1 MSEKKITDKVIMDA
15 RKELDRMVYKNK
27 TEEHTKITMEMVE
40 HFVKRW
46 YKELYN
52 EEHETDIEI
61 LKSAWG
67 SIDFLYIGDCT
78 ISVNDIRTAQHY
90 DIPCSVVDKRYWER
104 QEKDLK
110 MNLRSYWH
118 LH

>member
-1 MSEKKITDKVIMDA
+1 MMELTCLVSCEQARSKKDNTSA
-15 RKELDRMVYKNK
+15 
-27 TEEHTKITMEMVE
+27 
-40 HFVKRW
+40 F
-46 YKELYN
+46 
-52 EEHETDIEI
+52 
-61 LKSAWG
+61 SAWG

-104 QEKDLK
+104 EEKDLK
-110 MNLRSYWH
+110 MNLWSYWH